1 MTEIYLLMFLY
12 PIIIIFSIIISR
24 KLELVDIPNKRK
36 IHSGIVVNTLGI
48 TLYTY
53 FALVIYLTELS
64 FELENIIAIG
74 GFVTLIGF
82 IDDRIN
88 LSPSVKLLY
97 KSFPILYLMLNGYD
111 LKDLGSYEFIG
122 TINLGKFS
130 ILFTFLACL
139 LLINSF
145 NYIDGADGIALGI
158 SATALLYF
166 IFLNKLE
173 LNNDNILFLIL
184 LYAIIVC
191 IIFNFLSIQSR
202 LKAFLGDA
210 GSLFLGFFIA
220 LSIIYLFKKKDI
232 HPSLL
237 IWVCWYPIY
246 DFIYVTLKR
255 IYKKKL
261 FTKPDKSHFHH
272 KILNQSR
279 NKHFLVFLK
288 INFMNISIISI
299 GYLTSTYFGN
309 IYSLLLF
316 IIMFLFFFYCRIK
329 INFLK

>member
-12 PIIIIFSIIISR
+12 PIIIILSIIISR
-24 KLELVDIPNKRK
+24 KLGLVDIPNKRK
-36 IHSGIVVNTLGI
+36 IHSGLIVNTLGI
-48 TLYTY
+48 ALYIY

-64 FELENIIAIG
+64 FELENIIAFGAFI
-74 GFVTLIGF
+74 TLIGF
-82 IDDRIN
+82 VDDRIS
-88 LSPSVKLLY
+88 LSPSIKLLF
-97 KSFPILYLMLNGYD
+97 KSFPILYLLLNGYD
-111 LKDLGSYEFIG
+111 LKNLGSYEFIE

-145 NYIDGADGIALGI
+145 NYIDGVDGIALGV

-166 IFLNKLE
+166 ILLNKLE
-173 LNNDNILFLIL
+173 LSNDNILFLIL
-184 LYAIIVC
+184 LYAILVC
-191 IIFNFLSIQSR
+191 LIFNFLPIQSR
-202 LKAFLGDA
+202 FKSFLGDS

-220 LSIIYLFKKKDI
+220 LSMIYLFKKKDI

-246 DFIYVTLKR
+246 DFICVTLKR

-261 FTKPDKSHFHH
+261 FTKPDKSHLHH

-279 NKHFLVFLK
+279 NNHFLVFLK
-288 INFMNISIISI
+288 INFVNISMISI

-316 IIMFLFFFYCRIK
+316 IIMFIIFLYCRIK